1 MYIGEL
7 AKRAGATPKAIRLYE
22 SMGLLGEVG
31 RLGAYRIYN
40 EAQVAQVRLIKQA
53 QTLGFRLADVVPA
66 MQDGRVEPNWALL
79 IEQVELR
86 RHEIKEEIARLQ
98 RLDVTLQEIKLEIRA
113 CAQLA

>member
-53 QTLGFRLADVVPA
+53 QTLGFKLADVVPA

-79 IEQVELR
+79 ANQVELR
-86 RHEIKEEIARLQ
+86 RHEITMEIPRLQ
-98 RLDVTLQEIKLEIRA
+98 ALDVMLQEINVEILA
-113 CAQLA
+113 CAQLT